1 MNTMKAIPI
10 RTQLG
15 LVAASYAAVLVTAAV
30 LIYERHLQYVKNPE
44 DAMASS
50 GMFAGGDLILEAFIG
65 CMVLVPT
72 GILVVVLRKSEEL
85 YTRYSKV
92 LLGVSVTAPISL
104 AVFMI
109 PAVNQGTSMLG
120 EICVDRMFASP
131 LVFAGLVFS
140 RLLARFDQAKRLT
153 TYALLLEGLTLGL
166 MVGVVVFSTG
176 HRAA

>member
-1 MNTMKAIPI
+1 MKAIPM

-30 LIYERHLQYVKNPE
+30 LVYERHMQYVKNPQ
-44 DAMASS
+44 DAVASS
-50 GMFAGGDLILEAFIG
+50 GMYAGGDLILEIFIG

-72 GILVVVLRKSEEL
+72 GILVIVLRKSEEL
-85 YTRYSKV
+85 YTRYAKV
-92 LLGVSVTAPISL
+92 LLGVSVTAPLCL

-109 PAVNQGTSMLG
+109 PAVNQGASMVG

-131 LVFAGLVFS
+131 LVLAGLAFS
-140 RLLARFDQAKRLT
+140 RLLARFDLAKRLT
-153 TYALLLEGLTLGL
+153 TYALLAEGLTLVL
-166 MVGVVVFSTG
+166 MVGLLLFSGG